1 MIYDFFTF
9 KFQANGLNVG
19 FKLEEMSLQKANA
32 LKLEDDANK
41 GIFDMQKVNWIYLQT
56 HKTVNWIK
64 RTPGTYI

>member
-1 MIYDFFTF
+1 M
-9 KFQANGLNVG
+9 NVG

>member
-1 MIYDFFTF
+1 M
-9 KFQANGLNVG
+9 NVG

-56 HKTVNWIK
+56 HKIDNWITDTRNLYLK
-64 RTPGTYI
+64 TVIIIIC